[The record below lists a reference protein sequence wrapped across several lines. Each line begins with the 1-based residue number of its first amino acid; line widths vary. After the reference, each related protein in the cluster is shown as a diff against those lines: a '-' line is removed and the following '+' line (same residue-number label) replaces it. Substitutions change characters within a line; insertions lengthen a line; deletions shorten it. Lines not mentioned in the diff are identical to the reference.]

1 MIPSLPLRLRD
12 EAMVLHMALVDV
24 TPPGAHGET
33 GGQSGWRSATGG
45 RAAGVLSGAAGGLS
59 RHQTGGTTRYGLG
72 AGAIGRRGYT
82 GGY

>member
-1 MIPSLPLRLRD
+1 MLPVLPLRLQD
-12 EAMVLHMALVDV
+12 EAMVLHFSLSDV

-45 RAAGVLSGAAGGLS
+45 RALVGVAGAANGLGW
-59 RHQTGGTTRYGLG
+59 HKTGGTARNGV
-72 AGAIGRRGYT
+72 AVGAIGSRGYT

>member
-1 MIPSLPLRLRD
+1 MLPALPLRLRD
-12 EAMVLHMALVDV
+12 EAMVLHMALTDV

-45 RAAGVLSGAAGGLS
+45 RALVGTSGAVGSLYATRNGGMT
-59 RHQTGGTTRYGLG
+59 RHGV
-72 AGAIGRRGYT
+72 AVGAIGRRGYT

>member
-1 MIPSLPLRLRD
+1 MLPVLPLRLRD
-12 EAMVLHMALVDV
+12 EGMVLHFALVDV

-45 RAAGVLSGAAGGLS
+45 RALVGVAGAAGGLS
-59 RHQTGGTTRYGLG
+59 ASTTGGMARNGV
-72 AGAIGRRGYT
+72 AVGAIGRRGYT

>member
-1 MIPSLPLRLRD
+1 MIPPLPLRLRD

-45 RAAGVLSGAAGGLS
+45 RAAGTMVGAVGALSGS
-59 RHQTGGTTRYGLG
+59 RTGGMTRHGV
-72 AGAIGRRGYT
+72 AVGAIGRRGYT